1 LPTNPV
7 PDHRHGRAAWQLLAL
22 LALTTFQLRSV
33 IVGVAPVLPELR
45 SDLHL
50 SFSATGALTAIPVL
64 GLGAAAVPGA
74 LLVNRFGA
82 RRVVGLAV
90 LLLGAAGLLR
100 LSPPL
105 PYSLF
110 LWTAA
115 LSLAVA
121 VAQPAITVLIRDWFP
136 GHIQQASNI
145 YAMALG
151 LGGLAG
157 ASLGVYLLAFGGWRG
172 TFVIWS
178 ALALLAALLWIVR
191 APGRGRPHAAE
202 PAGLL
207 RLAREWQ
214 VWHVALLFGSQ
225 SLAYYGGATWIP
237 FLVRGRGP
245 GFLALVLFLFQAVSP
260 PLSLALSALRAP
272 WALSRLWY
280 AAGGILLTAGNA
292 ALMLGSIDLAWLWA
306 AVISLG
312 TGMIFNGTIA
322 LPALLAHRRR
332 DVAGYTGLVLTA
344 GYAFAFVGPLLGG
357 FLLDR
362 THQVG
367 SPFWVLTAAGVVA
380 VLLGLTLP
388 RGAAATR
395 APSAR
400 PGGSSR

>member
-1 LPTNPV
+1 MPTNPA

-33 IVGVAPVLPELR
+33 IVGVPPVLPELR
-45 SDLHL
+45 TDLHL

-74 LLVNRFGA
+74 VLVNRFGA
-82 RRVVGLAV
+82 RRIVSAALLV
-90 LLLGAAGLLR
+90 LGVAGLLR
-100 LSPPL
+100 LTPPL

-110 LWTAA
+110 AWTAV
-115 LSLAVA
+115 LSLSVA
-121 VAQPAITVLIRDWFP
+121 VAQPGITVLIRDWFP
-136 GHIQQASNI
+136 GHVQQASNI

-157 ASLGVYLLAFGGWRG
+157 ASLGVYLLVLGGWRG
-172 TFVIWS
+172 TFVFWS
-178 ALALLAALLWIVR
+178 ALVLLAAVVWAVR
-191 APGRGRPHAAE
+191 APGRGHPHAAE
-202 PAGLL
+202 PADLL
-207 RLAREWQ
+207 RLARQWE

-245 GFLALVLFLFQAVSP
+245 GFLALVLFLFQGVSP
-260 PLSLALSALRAP
+260 PLSLVLSAVRAP

-280 AAGGILLTAGNA
+280 AAGGALLVAGNG
-292 ALMLGSIDLAWLWA
+292 ALMLGSVDLAWLWA

-312 TGMIFNGTIA
+312 TGMVFNGTIA

-332 DVAGYTGLVLTA
+332 DLAGYSALVLTA
-344 GYAFAFVGPLLGG
+344 GYSFAFAGPLLGG
-357 FLLDR
+357 LLLDR
-362 THQVG
+362 THQIA
-367 SPFWVLTAAGVVA
+367 SPFWVLTAAGLVA

-388 RGAAATR
+388 TR
-395 APSAR
+395 ARAAR
-400 PGGSSR
+400 PAGSSR